1 MKLTCILRAAV
12 GHTVHELAEA
22 PAEGSQSCSWRPGLA
37 TKTRDQEGAQ
47 ERPRRGVV
55 AQRASNFL
63 SLRIRSIT
71 VFDSH
76 RVLCCLRV
84 CDKLLLEYITEMHVQ
99 MRGHS
104 ERSRNA
110 FRAEPFRTFRYPW
123 QPRREAEKEEE
134 QEGFVAVLAPWCCG
148 VQCAGRSRLRRLGD
162 KFGKPLFF
170 QRYLS
175 ISALFCLFCRGTA
188 K

>member
-1 MKLTCILRAAV
+1 MSNSAMKLTCILRAAV

-63 SLRIRSIT
+63 SLRIRSMIRQT
-71 VFDSH
+71 GH
-76 RVLCCLRV
+76 RVLFFRRV
-84 CDKLLLEYITEMHVQ
+84 CDKLLLEYITEMRVQ

-123 QPRREAEKEEE
+123 QPSCSATTTANTRIHETTVCLRSHSMGIPTPPRGRGAHTH
-134 QEGFVAVLAPWCCG
+134 APC
-148 VQCAGRSRLRRLGD
+148 
-162 KFGKPLFF
+162 
-170 QRYLS
+170 
-175 ISALFCLFCRGTA
+175 
-188 K
+188 

>member
-1 MKLTCILRAAV
+1 MSNSAMKLTCILRAAV

-22 PAEGSQSCSWRPGLA
+22 PAEGPQSCSWRPGLA

-71 VFDSH
+71 VFDRH
-76 RVLCCLRV
+76 RVLFCRRV
-84 CDKLLLEYITEMHVQ
+84 CDKLLLEYITEMRVQ

-123 QPRREAEKEEE
+123 QPSL
-134 QEGFVAVLAPWCCG
+134 Q
-148 VQCAGRSRLRRLGD
+148 VQ
-162 KFGKPLFF
+162 F
-170 QRYLS
+170 QTIIRDNS
-175 ISALFCLFCRGTA
+175 FHGARKSA
-188 K
+188 

>member
-22 PAEGSQSCSWRPGLA
+22 PAEGPQSCSWRPGLA

-71 VFDSH
+71 VFDRH
-76 RVLCCLRV
+76 RVLFCRRV
-84 CDKLLLEYITEMHVQ
+84 CDKLLLEYITEMRVQ

-104 ERSRNA
+104 ERSGNA

-123 QPRREAEKEEE
+123 QPRAA
-134 QEGFVAVLAPWCCG
+134 QLHFDLVLLPQVLLVSIVVTIVASIVVVP
-148 VQCAGRSRLRRLGD
+148 SSSSTTRRN
-162 KFGKPLFF
+162 
-170 QRYLS
+170 
-175 ISALFCLFCRGTA
+175 
-188 K
+188 

>member
-63 SLRIRSIT
+63 SLRIRSMIRQT
-71 VFDSH
+71 GH
-76 RVLCCLRV
+76 RVLFFRRV
-84 CDKLLLEYITEMHVQ
+84 CDKLLLEYITEMRVQ

-123 QPRREAEKEEE
+123 QPRGWGVPRL
-134 QEGFVAVLAPWCCG
+134 VAGPFG
-148 VQCAGRSRLRRLGD
+148 VRRMWNVFMCRLSSRHPCVSDRSGV
-162 KFGKPLFF
+162 F
-170 QRYLS
+170 
-175 ISALFCLFCRGTA
+175 
-188 K
+188 